1 MDLRSDCSD
10 YSDCII
16 RTPMNMLKNNIK
28 GSSNSKVTTITTVT
42 KKHVWRAINTVLT
55 LFPKPWRFP
64 RDVLTIESRGRISA
78 YDEKHLYNI
87 LRDGHL
93 TKAYINIHGEYEFKN
108 NYVSLVFYDIDF
120 PGHLGRARITA
131 FKIAERIYKLY
142 HVKPYIQFSGAK
154 GYHVLIPIYPVK
166 CESRMEAKEFLRYL
180 QGELAGRYIKYVDN
194 HVLGDV
200 NRMFRIPYSIHEK
213 TGNIVEPLQ
222 KWNRIRLYVDD
233 LYYRFKLDTIAEK
246 HTIKKNIRI
255 HGVRP
260 EVKILIEKAK
270 AGVHLEH
277 LERLAILFE
286 LINNGYGDGD
296 ILKVFEKQDDYNP
309 KLTLYMIRH
318 ARSRGYRPFRRER
331 LHEILNRYGGVE
343 ARE

>member
-1 MDLRSDCSD
+1 MDVRSEYSECS
-10 YSDCII
+10 IGTQGFLLENEN
-16 RTPMNMLKNNIK
+16 R
-28 GSSNSKVTTITTVT
+28 GSSNKTFTTYTTFT
-42 KKHVWRAINTVLT
+42 KKDVWRAINTVLT

-64 RDVLTIESRGRISA
+64 RDVLTSETRGRISA

-87 LRDGHL
+87 LLDGKL
-93 TKAYINIHGEYEFKN
+93 RKSYIDIHAEYELKN
-108 NYVSLVFYDIDF
+108 NYVSLVFYDIDY
-120 PGHLGRARITA
+120 PEDLKKAG
-131 FKIAERIYKLY
+131 KIAFGIADKIYSKY

-154 GYHVLIPIYPVK
+154 GYHILTPIYPVK
-166 CESRMEAKEFLRYL
+166 CESRLEAKEFLRYL
-180 QGELAGRYIKYVDN
+180 QEELAGRYIKYVDP

-200 NRMFRIPYSIHEK
+200 NRLFRIPYSIHEK
-213 TGNIVEPLQ
+213 TGNIVEPI
-222 KWNRIRLYVDD
+222 KDWSGIRLYVDD

-246 HTIKKNIRI
+246 HTIKKNIKI
-255 HGVRP
+255 HKVRD
-260 EVKILIEKAK
+260 EVKSLIEKAK

-277 LERLAILFE
+277 EERLAILFE
-286 LINNGYGDGD
+286 LINNGYSASE

-331 LHEILNRYGGVE
+331 LREILSRYSGVE